1 MTKKPKVQDALER
14 LHYIKRHPHKFERI
28 TVPIAICYLKMT
40 VELLLELDSLLIT
53 SVYTE
58 TFEAVMNYVAL
69 SCISELDGIYYSH
82 VRSKLKEELEIRELQ
97 IPIKNYEHRD
107 L

>member
-1 MTKKPKVQDALER
+1 
-14 LHYIKRHPHKFERI
+14 
-28 TVPIAICYLKMT
+28 MT